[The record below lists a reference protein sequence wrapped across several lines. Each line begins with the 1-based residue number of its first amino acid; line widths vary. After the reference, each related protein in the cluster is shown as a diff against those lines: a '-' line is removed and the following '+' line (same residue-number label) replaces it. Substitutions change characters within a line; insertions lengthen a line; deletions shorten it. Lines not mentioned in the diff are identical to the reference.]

1 MSDPITDAQDKIK
14 LAMAL
19 LLEAQRLLSGDTQT
33 SAPQPAESARIDGP
47 STKVQ
52 HSTSARARSK
62 QEAIESL
69 FAATLMSYDS
79 DDALT
84 EQLKI
89 VMHSTVASNKHALA
103 SLVRFNWTRL
113 SAQKNHYLENPSD
126 PSSFTVNRE
135 QPVPNQPAATIKVFL
150 DAPNRNPTPCTLMQ
164 EADGSWRVL
173 TFSL

>member
-1 MSDPITDAQDKIK
+1 MSDPITDAQAKIK

-19 LLEAQRLLSGDTQT
+19 LLEAQQLLKGDTQD
-33 SAPQPAESARIDGP
+33 SAPKLDASAPIESP
-47 STKVQ
+47 SPEIQ
-52 HSTSARARSK
+52 RPTSARAGSK

-69 FAATLMSYDS
+69 FAAAIMSYDS

-84 EQLKI
+84 EQLKL
-89 VMHSTVASNKHALA
+89 VMHSTIASNKHALA
-103 SLVRFNWTRL
+103 SLIRFNWTRL
-113 SAQKNHYLENPSD
+113 SAQKHHYLEHPND

>member
-1 MSDPITDAQDKIK
+1 MSDPITDAQAKIN

-19 LLEAQRLLSGDTQT
+19 LQEAQQLLNGGTQD
-33 SAPQPAESARIDGP
+33 SAPQPAASAHIESPTAER
-47 STKVQ
+47 Q
-52 HSTSARARSK
+52 QSTSARASSK
-62 QEAIESL
+62 QEAIEAL
-69 FAATLMSYDS
+69 FAAALMTYDS
-79 DDALT
+79 DDSLT
-84 EQLKI
+84 EQLKL
-89 VMHSTVASNKHALA
+89 VMHSTIANNKHALA

-113 SAQKNHYLENPSD
+113 SAQKNHYLEKPND